1 MFTTARKPD
10 SVGQILKEEFLG
22 PLGLTQGDLADATG
36 LPRKHINELCNDRRA
51 VTVDTAFILAEA
63 FGTSEGFWLNL
74 QAMSD
79 RWGALND
86 PQRAARIAR
95 ARPIRRRETAPSEP
109 HA

>member
-1 MFTTARKPD
+1 MFTTARQPD

-36 LPRKHINELCNDRRA
+36 LPRKHINELCNNRRA
-51 VTVDTAFILAEA
+51 VTVDTALILAEA

-74 QAMSD
+74 QIMCD
-79 RWGALND
+79 RWDAKND
-86 PQRAARIAR
+86 PLRASRIAK
-95 ARPIRRRETAPSEP
+95 ARPVKRRASET